1 MKIEVHSMKKKKIS
15 PPLPLLPVWAVDAE
29 VAVWV

>member
-1 MKIEVHSMKKKKIS
+1 MKIEVHSMKKKNS